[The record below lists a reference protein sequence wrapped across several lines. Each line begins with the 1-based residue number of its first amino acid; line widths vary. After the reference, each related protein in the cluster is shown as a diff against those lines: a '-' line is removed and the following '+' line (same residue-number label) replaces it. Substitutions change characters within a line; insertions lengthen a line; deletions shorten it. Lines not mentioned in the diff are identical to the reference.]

1 MRRFAILKL
10 SNQSPRRTKPRME
23 SHKTVFTVAGWL
35 LFVVVVVVSVLNK
48 GRGQETAVSSGQV
61 FPPIPP
67 AVLRT

>member
-1 MRRFAILKL
+1 
-10 SNQSPRRTKPRME
+10 ME

-35 LFVVVVVVSVLNK
+35 LFVVVVVVVVSVLNK